1 MKKLL
6 MVLCVLLLAVCLFA
20 QGGSE
25 EKAPQEEQKSA
36 APTQDGKIIVPYW
49 RCYTGKSAEFV
60 DGIIEEFNASQDK
73 YVVIPEY
80 NGGYYDQF
88 AKLMATDRENLPA
101 MCNSSSETVGS
112 YLHSGLVK
120 YAQDFID
127 ADSTWSYNFYG
138 NLVSTYGIN
147 GRLVGIPLGFSLSG
161 FFYNADIMAKAGID
175 PYSLT
180 SFDRVYAAALKICE
194 GGYAKYGL
202 AEEHSG
208 IWANYCFHREGLYTV
223 DNNNGVDALPT
234 KCLYNEG
241 PLKEICYNYY
251 KEWADLGAKGYV
263 YPVGSKIKTDLIPA
277 MGAGDLA
284 MIITTNSYKSTLQQV
299 FEQTGGNY
307 GFVPMFSATDNGKQT
322 GFCSS
327 GNGFFIIDN
336 GYPEQQQGAFEF
348 IKYFD
353 SPSVQLR
360 WMAQTGY
367 LPMYD
372 AVAQTPEY
380 QEILKTDNY
389 TAKVLEVLSKA
400 DTSAFYAFTAVNNI
414 YSPAGATCLEAVING
429 ADVQASIDQM
439 CETINEAFKMYN
451 LTNR

>member
-6 MVLCVLLLAVCLFA
+6 MVFGVLLVAMCVLFA
-20 QGGSE
+20 QGSG
-25 EKAPQEEQKSA
+25 EKAAESDSPKTE
-36 APTQDGKIIVPYW
+36 DGKIIVPYW
-49 RCYTGKSAEFV
+49 RCYTGSSAEFV
-60 DGIIEEFNASQDK
+60 DGIIAEFNASQDK
-73 YVVIPEY
+73 YEVVPEY

-88 AKLMATDRENLPA
+88 AKLMSTDRENLPA

-127 ADSTWSYNFYG
+127 ADKNWSYNFYG
-138 NLVSTYGIN
+138 NLVATYGVN

-161 FFYNADIMAKAGID
+161 FFYNAEIFEAAGID

-180 SFDRVYAAALKICE
+180 SFDRVYEAALKIGD
-194 GGYAKYGL
+194 GGYAKY
-202 AEEHSG
+202 AISEEHSG

-223 DNNNGVDALPT
+223 DNNNGVDGLPT
-234 KCLYNEG
+234 KVLYNEE
-241 PLKEICYNYY
+241 PLKTVCYNYY

-263 YPVGSKIKTDLIPA
+263 YPVGAKVKTALAPA
-277 MGAGDLA
+277 LGAKEVA
-284 MIITTNSYKSTLQQV
+284 MIITTNSYKSTMNDV
-299 FEQTGGNY
+299 FSQTGGTY

-327 GNGFFIIDN
+327 GNGFFIINN
-336 GYPEQQQGAFEF
+336 GHPDQQQGAYEF

-360 WMAQTGY
+360 WMAKTGY

-380 QEILKTDNY
+380 KEILASDNY
-389 TAKVLEVLSKA
+389 TARVLEELGKS
-400 DTSAFYAFTAVNNI
+400 DYSAFYAFTAVNNI

-451 LTNR
+451 LTNK